1 MKRIFVA
8 VVAIWASLS
17 LLAQNYELTPDRKLR
32 YAAAI
37 IDTYYVD
44 SVDTDHMVEEAIKAM
59 LKTLDP
65 HSQYT
70 PPKETKELTEPLEG
84 NFSGIGIQFNMM
96 QDTLYVIETISGGPS
111 ERVGIRAGDR
121 IISANDT
128 VIAGVKMKPCDRS
141 LKSEE
146 P

>member
-44 SVDTDHMVEEAIKAM
+44 SVDTDHMV
-59 LKTLDP
+59 
-65 HSQYT
+65 
-70 PPKETKELTEPLEG
+70 
-84 NFSGIGIQFNMM
+84 
-96 QDTLYVIETISGGPS
+96 
-111 ERVGIRAGDR
+111 
-121 IISANDT
+121 
-128 VIAGVKMKPCDRS
+128 
-141 LKSEE
+141 
-146 P
+146 

>member
-59 LKTLDP
+59 D
-65 HSQYT
+65 
-70 PPKETKELTEPLEG
+70 EG
-84 NFSGIGIQFNMM
+84 SIS
-96 QDTLYVIETISGGPS
+96 IETIEEALGG
-111 ERVGIRAGDR
+111 E
-121 IISANDT
+121 
-128 VIAGVKMKPCDRS
+128 
-141 LKSEE
+141 
-146 P
+146 